1 MKSFVCEGCPK
12 EFARRDV
19 LLNHKRGQYGGEE
32 KVKENVCSTCG
43 KEFSKKANLIIFLNR
58 NSFWQKLHMK
68 PTLQKI
74 VSYKDGVA
82 RNRPL

>member
-1 MKSFVCEGCPK
+1 M
-12 EFARRDV
+12 
-19 LLNHKRGQYGGEE
+19 
-32 KVKENVCSTCG
+32 KENVCPTCG

-74 VSYKDGVA
+74 VGYKDGVA
-82 RNRPL
+82 WNRPL